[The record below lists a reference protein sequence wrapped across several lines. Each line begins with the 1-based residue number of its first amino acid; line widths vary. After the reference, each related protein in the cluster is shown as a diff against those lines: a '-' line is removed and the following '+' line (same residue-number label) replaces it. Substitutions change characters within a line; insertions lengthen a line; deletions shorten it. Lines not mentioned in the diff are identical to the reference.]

1 MLDSTAEPLV
11 PDKTRAWIAQFSSR
25 VRMTGEL
32 CDEVSIGKMMNVIFL
47 LMGSERQ
54 DRACAIGIS
63 HVVCN
68 LTFLWV
74 HPSSLPRDQ
83 PWRSGVCF
91 MLSDKGL
98 PCFL

>member
-1 MLDSTAEPLV
+1 
-11 PDKTRAWIAQFSSR
+11 
-25 VRMTGEL
+25 MTGEL

-74 HPSSLPRDQ
+74 HPSLLPRDQ
-83 PWRSGVCF
+83 PWRSGVYLFSSQTRAYDALFDHCHIS
-91 MLSDKGL
+91 LRVARIAD
-98 PCFL
+98 